1 MTRFMVMA
9 PLFMVL
15 AGCAAF
21 TPKKPLVDVS
31 LLRADEMTALKNEV
45 KGDLSAVRGDL
56 SAMKGNI
63 GEIAAVKG
71 DVSALKGSI
80 ENLSAQLSAQGQAV
94 AGFNNRLEAT
104 TAGRDITTSTNND
117 TELMRYIVGVLAGLC
132 STLIGLLGW
141 CLKTLLRRDKE
152 KDFYKKM
159 VFTKV
164 AHDEDDVFK
173 IRQAHDQFVKGK
185 KEAV

>member
-1 MTRFMVMA
+1 MILVA
-9 PLFMVL
+9 A
-15 AGCAAF
+15 AGCSSLTKKGGLVNV
-21 TPKKPLVDVS
+21 TPALLASQEDVN
-31 LLRADEMTALKNEV
+31 LLKNQVSGKMGVIEGEV
-45 KGDLSAVRGDL
+45 VGVKSEVLGLKGDMSLI
-56 SAMKGNI
+56 KGN
-63 GEIAAVKG
+63 
-71 DVSALKGSI
+71 L

-104 TAGRDITTSTNND
+104 TAGRDITTSTTND

-173 IRQAHDQFVKGK
+173 IKQAHDQFVKGK